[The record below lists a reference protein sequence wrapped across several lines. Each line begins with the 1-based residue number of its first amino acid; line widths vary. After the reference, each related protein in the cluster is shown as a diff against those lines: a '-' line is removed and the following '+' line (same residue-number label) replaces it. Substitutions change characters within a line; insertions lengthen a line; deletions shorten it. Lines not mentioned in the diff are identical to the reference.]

1 MTVRVRTVDG
11 VQAFAARPGQTWL
24 ELLFEVGLFAPR
36 AVCAGIGACG
46 ACRVRFEA
54 AAPEPCAEDRL
65 RFDADEL
72 AGGWRLA
79 CRHRPLPGQQV
90 QWLGQAPVRF
100 LPAYPAEILAV
111 DVGTTALKW
120 AYALPD
126 HGPFSTPNPQAP
138 VGSDVLARVRYATSR
153 PEGGD
158 VLRAAVLDSIAAMAA
173 RGVREVVLAG
183 NTVML
188 ALLLGVS
195 VAGLGAAPYR
205 MPAFGG
211 AVCLSADLPPA
222 YVPPPLAPFVG
233 SDLSAG
239 VIACLAENLPQ
250 PFVLVD
256 LGTNGEIV
264 WYEQGKLVVSSVP
277 MGPAVEGVGLRWGRL
292 AGPGVISAVDVG
304 PAGLVPR
311 GRGPWQ
317 GISGTGYISLLAA
330 LRRIGVVDRDGHFA
344 SAPPS
349 PLAWRLRRMV
359 REGGA
364 MRTFPVAGPVELF
377 EADVEEFL
385 KVKAALVAA
394 LQTVLERVQERVAC
408 VAVAGAL
415 GSHVA
420 VEDLVTLGF
429 FPPKWRDRIRVVG
442 NTALRGAL
450 LLGTRPQFRSVAEEL
465 PHGVHVVDATAEAG
479 FSSRY
484 LGAMHLGE
492 WGRWGYGI

>member
-1 MTVRVRTVDG
+1 MTVRVRSTHG
-11 VQAFAARPGQTWL
+11 VQTVPARAGQTWL
-24 ELLFEVGLFAPR
+24 ELLFEAGLFASR
-36 AVCAGIGACG
+36 AVCAGIGLCG
-46 ACRVRFEA
+46 ACRIRFEA
-54 AAPEPCAEDRL
+54 GAPEPCAEDRL
-65 RFDADEL
+65 RLGVDEL
-72 AGGWRLA
+72 AAGWRLA
-79 CRHRPLPGQQV
+79 CRHLPLSGQQV
-90 QWLGQAPVRF
+90 EWLGEGPRRVV
-100 LPAYPAEILAV
+100 PAYPAQILAV

-120 AYALPD
+120 AYAAPEY
-126 HGPFSTPNPQAP
+126 GPFSTPNPQAP
-138 VGSDVLARVRYATSR
+138 AGSDVLARVRYALSH
-153 PEGGD
+153 PQGASI
-158 VLRAAVLDSIAAMAA
+158 LRAVVLDALRAMAA
-173 RGVREVVLAG
+173 RGVQEVVVAG
-183 NTVML
+183 NTVMM

-205 MPAFGG
+205 MPVFGG
-211 AVCLSADLPPA
+211 PLCLAADLPPV

-239 VIACLAENLPQ
+239 VIACLADGLPQ

-264 WYEQGKLVVSSVP
+264 WYEEGRLVVSSVP
-277 MGPAVEGVGLRWGRL
+277 MGPAVEGVGLRFGRL

-311 GRGPWQ
+311 GQGPWQ

-330 LRRIGVVDRDGHFA
+330 LRRIGVVDRSGHFT

-359 REGGA
+359 REGGK
-364 MRTFPVAGPVELF
+364 MRALPVAGPVELF

-394 LQTVLERVQERVAC
+394 LQTVLGRVQERVAC

-415 GSHVA
+415 GGHVA
-420 VEDLVTLGF
+420 VEDLLTLGF
-429 FPPKWRDRIRVVG
+429 FPPNWRDRIRIVG
-442 NTALRGAL
+442 NTCLRGAL
-450 LLGTRPQFRSVAEEL
+450 LLGTQPQLRSVAEGL
-465 PHGVHVVDATAEAG
+465 PHRVQVVDATAQPDFTAC
-479 FSSRY
+479 Y

-492 WGRWGYGI
+492 WGRWGYGV